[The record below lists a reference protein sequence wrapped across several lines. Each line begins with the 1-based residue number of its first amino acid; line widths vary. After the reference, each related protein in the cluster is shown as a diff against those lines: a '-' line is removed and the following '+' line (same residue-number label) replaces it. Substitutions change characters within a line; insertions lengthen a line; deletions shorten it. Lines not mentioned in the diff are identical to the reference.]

1 MACKRSAVRSRLAP
15 PLKRILSMNLY
26 EQKINFSW
34 QLSLILFLLIFPM
47 FFGPVI
53 ALLNPEFFEGLG
65 DKVLSLGS
73 TLFVARNLS
82 IGIAFLFAIYMRS
95 ASMLFILILVRLII
109 DLIDFPAFQIFREP
123 SLFGQV
129 IIFSLMCYLP
139 SYFGLRILWKKMKN
153 PS

>member
-15 PLKRILSMNLY
+15 PLKRILSMNLL

-34 QLSLILFLLIFPM
+34 QLSLILFLLISPM
-47 FFGPVI
+47 FFGPLI

-65 DKVLSLGS
+65 DKELSLGS
-73 TLFVARNLS
+73 TLFIARNLS
-82 IGIAFLFAIYMRS
+82 IGIAFLFAIYVRS
-95 ASMLFILILVRLII
+95 ASMIFILILVRLII

-123 SLFGQV
+123 SLFGQI

-139 SYFGLRILWKKMKN
+139 AYFGLRILWKEMKK

>member
-15 PLKRILSMNLY
+15 PLKRILSMNLL

-34 QLSLILFLLIFPM
+34 QLSLILFLLISPM
-47 FFGPVI
+47 FFGPLI

-65 DKVLSLGS
+65 DKELSLGS
-73 TLFVARNLS
+73 NLFIARNLS
-82 IGIAFLFAIYMRS
+82 IGLAFLFAIYLRS
-95 ASMLFILILVRLII
+95 ASMLFILIIVRFII

-123 SLFGQV
+123 SLFGQI

-139 SYFGLRILWKKMKN
+139 AYFGLRILWKEIKN
-153 PS
+153 TS

>member
-15 PLKRILSMNLY
+15 PLKRILSMNLL

-34 QLSLILFLLIFPM
+34 QLSLILFLLISPM

-123 SLFGQV
+123 SFFGQV

-139 SYFGLRILWKKMKN
+139 SYFGLRILWKEMKN

>member
-1 MACKRSAVRSRLAP
+1 
-15 PLKRILSMNLY
+15 MNLY